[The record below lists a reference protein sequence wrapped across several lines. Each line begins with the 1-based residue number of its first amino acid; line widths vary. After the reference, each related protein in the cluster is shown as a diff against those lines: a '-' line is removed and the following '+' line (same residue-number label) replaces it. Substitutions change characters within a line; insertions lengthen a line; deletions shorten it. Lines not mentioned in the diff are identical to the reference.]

1 MTNAL
6 QSPGL
11 TYEEYL
17 EHYGVPGMKWGVR
30 KNRTGH
36 VKSVVRR
43 TPLRGS
49 DESQKDPIVKKAS
62 GVEGGAS
69 SFKRTKKAYS
79 KSRESIKQGLR
90 EINKSEQYKGKD
102 LTDPK
107 NPLTKEY
114 HKTVSGMVTE
124 KVNANLVLAKKK
136 KDRYIPKMEYDL
148 SKSETPKLKGL
159 TEYEGRV
166 SSSDKRD
173 AKRARDS
180 DMNVMD
186 YAGRYGKEIA
196 KRRLQLYGLQIVG
209 GSLWGLHQGLE
220 ARAEYE
226 SAMESFQTMNDER
239 VRSGRAPMS
248 ARDTRSPEQR
258 AEGMVRSKENLDRW
272 RSEGRNTEI
281 FREDITIED
290 LERRAA
296 ERYKTRISHADDS
309 DEIEEYTVYYSV
321 SMSDQG
327 HVLDVNFEVEDT
339 PLEHS
344 YISEPGSD
352 YEAYLIHYG
361 VKGMQW
367 GKRKDRTSTS
377 DSKAVK
383 SLVKENRPDKKS
395 SEDFVKDIV
404 TIRSRPVKA
413 LIGMGVESYGNASL
427 KRSAKRLNKS
437 SDTVMKKL
445 SDPTTVDRPIKEL
458 EDALYDHSR
467 NGLRFKAAV
476 DRARTTTYVGA
487 LLKSKP
493 SDQTVLDQLSEN
505 HRDKLMPAI
514 DRQIEAKTKTKST
527 SLFPLSDP
535 HGNTPVLVEQMLNYA
550 GKYPDDPK
558 RGVRDKHLRRA
569 LRMSEQEVDMEKTI
583 ADLQYE
589 AYIAHQMEGLDE
601 EYENYLEH
609 YGVPGMRW
617 GERKKSS
624 DIEEV
629 KTGGGGGGNTDEE
642 DQKILDRVN
651 EALKQGGSSSEIRAL
666 LEESNAAKK
675 RMEER
680 ARANGNARDLR
691 SKEQR
696 EVDNQRSVKS
706 DWGFRSDITIAELR
720 ERADKNRANRSVKHD
735 DLFSVQMRDISPDYL
750 AHYQAD
756 IDLDVYL
763 IHYGVPGMK
772 WGVRK
777 DRSANRVSKATNSLT
792 RRLRKSMDPDRRAAA
807 SVARSNRKIRKNQ
820 ARRRELASK
829 MEVVSDKQEL
839 KRKRQELRDMGKK
852 EKSDSK
858 ESTNQNKSESKAQNE
873 SSKPKTDNSPQSMS
887 KDDLQTAVNRMNLE
901 NQYARLMEERR
912 PKSVGEKLT
921 KVAGQI
927 AGEVAKQQAK
937 KAANYAIDRAVSQ
950 YMGNRDTSEKDK
962 NGGILSNLKPKKDK
976 KPETPKFDYPKNQYS
991 NLASRPRVNSTPV
1004 YTKPSYTPMASGKT
1018 ERKLR
1023 TVNFDVKKWST
1034 SVSPTVA
1041 AGRHAGTRMDTIT
1054 NQGALDYK
1062 QWMFDSTAPK
1072 SSPRTIFGGS
1082 AQAYKDLRKRMYG

>member
-6 QSPGL
+6 QSPSL
-11 TYEEYL
+11 TYDEYL
-17 EHYGVPGMKWGVR
+17 KHYGVKGMKWGVR

-49 DESQKDPIVKKAS
+49 DESKKDPIVKKAS
-62 GVEGGAS
+62 STEGGAS

-90 EINKSEQYKGKD
+90 EINKSEKYKGKD

-166 SSSDKRD
+166 SGIDKRD

-196 KRRLQLYGLQIVG
+196 KRRLQIYGLQIVG
-209 GSLWGLHQGLE
+209 GSLWGLHEGLE

-226 SAMESFQTMNDER
+226 SAMEDFQSMNDDR

-248 ARDTRSPEQR
+248 TRDTRSPEQR
-258 AEGMVRSKENLDRW
+258 AEGMVRSKETLDRW

-361 VKGMQW
+361 VKGMKW

-383 SLVKENRPDKKS
+383 SLVKENRPDKKN
-395 SEDFVKDIV
+395 SEDFVRDIV

-535 HGNTPVLVEQMLNYA
+535 HGNTPGLVGQMLDYA

-558 RGVRDKHLRRA
+558 RGIRDKHLRRA
-569 LRMSEQEVDMEKTI
+569 LRMSEQEVDMENTI
-583 ADLQYE
+583 TDLQYE
-589 AYIAHQMEGLDE
+589 AYIVHQMEGLDE

-609 YGVPGMRW
+609 YGVKGMRW
-617 GERKKSS
+617 GSTKKSA
-624 DIEEV
+624 DVEEV

-651 EALKQGGSSSEIRAL
+651 EALKQGGSSSEVRAL

-680 ARANGNARDLR
+680 ARANYNTRDLR

-735 DLFSVQMRDISPDYL
+735 DLLSVQMKDISPDYL
-750 AHYQAD
+750 EHYQAG
-756 IDLDVYL
+756 IDLNDYL
-763 IHYGVPGMK
+763 EHYGVPGMK

-777 DRSANRVSKATNSLT
+777 DRSANRVSKGANSLS
-792 RRLRKSMDPDRRAAA
+792 RRLRNATDPDRRAAA
-807 SVARSNRKIRKNQ
+807 SVARSNRKISKNK

-858 ESTNQNKSESKAQNE
+858 ESTNQNQSESKAQNE
-873 SSKPKTDNSPQSMS
+873 SSKPKTNNSPQSMS

-912 PKSVGEKLT
+912 PKSTTEKLT
-921 KVAGQI
+921 KFAGQV

-937 KAANYAIDRAVSQ
+937 KAINYGIDRAVSQ
-950 YMGNRDTSEKDK
+950 YMGDRDTS
-962 NGGILSNLKPKKDK
+962 KKDK
-976 KPETPKFDYPKNQYS
+976 KDKKDKTPNTPKFDFPKNPYS

-1004 YTKPSYTPMASGKT
+1004 YSRPSYTPMASGKT
-1018 ERKLR
+1018 KRKLR
-1023 TVNFDVKKWST
+1023 TVNFDTKKWST

-1072 SSPRTIFGGS
+1072 STPRTIFGGS